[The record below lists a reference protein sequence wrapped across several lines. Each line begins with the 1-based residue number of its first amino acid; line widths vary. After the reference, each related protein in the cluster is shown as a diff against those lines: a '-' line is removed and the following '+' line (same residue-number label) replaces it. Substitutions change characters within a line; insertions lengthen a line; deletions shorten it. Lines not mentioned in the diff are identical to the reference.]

1 MRIELEALQPQ
12 LKESAKETAAML
24 ADIEIQSKQAG
35 ETREIVVAEEAV
47 VNEKAIDANKLKVIY
62 LYLSFRLPLIE
73 TSFDSHRKNVNT
85 ISRLLCLL
93 SKQLSTPWIR

>member
-47 VNEKAIDANKLKVIY
+47 VNEKAIGANKLKVIS
-62 LYLSFRLPLIE
+62 LSFHLPLIKILL
-73 TSFDSHRKNVNT
+73 DSNRKNVNM
-85 ISRLLCLL
+85 IFRQLCLL
-93 SKQLSTPWIR
+93 LKLLSMHWIR

>member
-24 ADIEIQSKQAG
+24 VDIEVQSRQAG

-47 VNEKAIDANKLKVIY
+47 VNAKATDANKLKVIFSA
-62 LYLSFRLPLIE
+62 LSFTYSNILFPI
-73 TSFDSHRKNVNT
+73 HRKNVNM
-85 ISRLLCLL
+85 IFQQLCLL
-93 SKQLSTPWIR
+93 LRLL

>member
-24 ADIEIQSKQAG
+24 VDIEVQSRQAG

-47 VNEKAIDANKLKVIY
+47 VNSKATDANKLKVIFSEF
-62 LYLSFRLPLIE
+62 SFTYPNLLF
-73 TSFDSHRKNVNT
+73 SLHRKNVNM
-85 ISRLLCLL
+85 IFQQLCLL
-93 SKQLSTPWIR
+93 LRLL